1 MLFRSTQQ
9 RQQVEGYLAYKWG
22 LQASLPSTHP
32 YYNNPF
38 LANVPLTALTA
49 IVNYQYSPRSISGLA
64 LWLDATDPTT
74 VIVSPGTQNVT
85 GWKDKSGNGYNA
97 TPFGTGSPTYSSNS
111 IVFTGSQAFSTTL
124 LSALAN
130 QSGFAIVKYSSVNQI
145 DILSLRELTG
155 TAGGIQQIINNNI
168 QKITT
173 YGGITIVT
181 GASLTQN
188 TMLLYN
194 HTFGATTNAFLYL
207 NGSQTGTSTGP
218 YTFTGTGT
226 VNIGGYD
233 TSPGEGFIG
242 TMYEIILYNV
252 VLTTQQRQAVEG
264 YLAWKWG
271 LQKSLPSNHPFY
283 LFPQG

>member
-1 MLFRSTQQ
+1 
-9 RQQVEGYLAYKWG
+9 
-22 LQASLPSTHP
+22 
-32 YYNNPF
+32 
-38 LANVPLTALTA
+38 
-49 IVNYQYSPRSISGLA
+49 
-64 LWLDATDPTT
+64 
-74 VIVSPGTQNVT
+74 
-85 GWKDKSGNGYNA
+85 
-97 TPFGTGSPTYSSNS
+97 
-111 IVFTGSQAFSTTL
+111 
-124 LSALAN
+124 
-130 QSGFAIVKYSSVNQI
+130 
-145 DILSLRELTG
+145 
-155 TAGGIQQIINNNI
+155 
-168 QKITT
+168 
-173 YGGITIVT
+173 
-181 GASLTQN
+181 
-188 TMLLYN
+188 MLLYN